1 MAIRLF
7 LAACLCAIS
16 LSTFAQT
23 HLPSAATAGQGAIP
37 VKDSAIFVFMP
48 SEIVAI
54 RAVDDI
60 ASIPMSFSIDKDSL
74 PQITFHV
81 PDGKMMVVTDIE
93 LPVLDKP
100 LYIWFEQMVEG
111 RDDLGW
117 LLFDAAGVSTNSGNP
132 NYKERLSTPL
142 VFAPGK
148 TYQLHSSN
156 LQVGVT
162 ARGYFLEEPSSP

>member
-1 MAIRLF
+1 MAIRIL
-7 LAACLCAIS
+7 LAACMWAIS
-16 LSTFAQT
+16 LSTFAQA
-23 HLPSAATAGQGAIP
+23 HLPSTAMMGQGEIP
-37 VKDSAIFVFMP
+37 VKDSAIFAFMP
-48 SEIVAI
+48 GQIVAI

-60 ASIPMSFSIDKDSL
+60 VGIPMTFSLDKNSL

-81 PDGKMMVVTDIE
+81 PDGKMMVITDIE
-93 LPVLDKP
+93 LPVLEKP
-100 LYIWFEQMVEG
+100 LFIWFEQMVEG

-117 LLFDAAGVSTNSGNP
+117 LLFDAEGVSTSSGNP

-148 TYQLHSSN
+148 TYQLHSSTSEI
-156 LQVGVT
+156 GVT